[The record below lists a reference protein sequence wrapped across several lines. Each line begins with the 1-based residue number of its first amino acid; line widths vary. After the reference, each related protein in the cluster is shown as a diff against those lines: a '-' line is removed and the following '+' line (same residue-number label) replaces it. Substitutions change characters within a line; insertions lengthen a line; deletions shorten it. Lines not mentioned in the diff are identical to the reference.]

1 MAAFAD
7 AHGVIVASNIVAGL
21 MGCSPTP
28 YKRVTHYYLEWLEN
42 HTIFHYSPLL
52 VCWFPL
58 DAVLVLDST
67 MGSTF
72 LTLQGQGLSMGDC
85 SLTGTGT
92 MWA

>member
-28 YKRVTHYYLEWLEN
+28 YKRVTHYYLERLEN
-42 HTIFHYSPLL
+42 HTVFHYSPLS

-58 DAVLVLDST
+58 DAVLELDPS
-67 MGSTF
+67 MGSIF
-72 LTLQGQGLSMGDC
+72 PAL
-85 SLTGTGT
+85 
-92 MWA
+92 